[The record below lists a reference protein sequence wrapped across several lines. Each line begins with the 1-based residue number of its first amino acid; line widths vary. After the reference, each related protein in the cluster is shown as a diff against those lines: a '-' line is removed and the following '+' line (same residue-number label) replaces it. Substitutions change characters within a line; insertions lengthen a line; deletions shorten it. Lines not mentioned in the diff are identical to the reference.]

1 MKTIIFLNSL
11 LIIGIIDYFTFLIPD
26 ICLIIL
32 AILTILNF
40 NYYNLFYSFLLFA
53 ITFSYWKKNK
63 MGFGDVKLLTILSL
77 LLGKSIFLIIICS
90 LVIVMLV
97 NLIKKVDKIPL
108 GFYLSF
114 STIVLF
120 FLGVLKIGL

>member
-120 FLGVLKIGL
+120 FLGVLQIDL

>member
-1 MKTIIFLNSL
+1 MKTIFFLNSL

-40 NYYNLFYSFLLFA
+40 NYYNLFYSILLFA

-120 FLGVLKIGL
+120 FLGVLKIDL

>member
-1 MKTIIFLNSL
+1 
-11 LIIGIIDYFTFLIPD
+11 
-26 ICLIIL
+26 
-32 AILTILNF
+32 
-40 NYYNLFYSFLLFA
+40 
-53 ITFSYWKKNK
+53 

-120 FLGVLKIGL
+120 FLGVLKIDL